1 MLSLALE
8 KQNVWFL
15 QNMIWQ
21 KWWDDFENKS

>member
-15 QNMIWQ
+15 QKMIWQ